1 MAEPD
6 NFYYNQEHHYR
17 QQPTTRDDYIAF
29 AQANANYCYQLSL
42 WWWNVYNGYNQS
54 WGSQL
59 SDQNCECAERSVTVR
74 CDCDYWQ
81 GENQSDRCLQKENS
95 CEDCPGHQMPSSFSS
110 HCPSKSG
117 SSHFPWCPCDEI
129 FAGIDNDKYGT
140 YNNTYED
147 CEDVD
152 DVVDDGDDDDDDDD
166 NNHNEDDEDEHIYSN
181 NEDNYYA
188 SDNSGSDGN
197 DSDSDTNMEVDDNFR
212 KFLEQSERH
221 RQEREQSKFC

>member
-1 MAEPD
+1 MAEPE
-6 NFYYNQEHHYR
+6 NFYYNQEHHYG
-17 QQPTTRDDYIAF
+17 QQSTTRDDYMAF

-54 WGSQL
+54 RL

-81 GENQSDRCLQKENS
+81 DENQSDPRLQKENS
-95 CEDCPGHQMPSSFSS
+95 CKDCPGHQMSSSFSS

-129 FAGIDNDKYGT
+129 FTGIDNDKYVAD
-140 YNNTYED
+140 NNTYED
-147 CEDVD
+147 CEEDDD
-152 DVVDDGDDDDDDDD
+152 DVVDNGDDDDDDDDD
-166 NNHNEDDEDEHIYSN
+166 NNHYEDDVDEHIYSN

-197 DSDSDTNMEVDDNFR
+197 DSDTNMEVDDNFR